1 MKGPYILGVR
11 FEGYRPRKGGTLGLD
26 EERDGQQIQNGKR
39 KCTQNVDVEIS
50 VAVVAV
56 WGTWA

>member
-1 MKGPYILGVR
+1 MKNEMGNKSKMDR
-11 FEGYRPRKGGTLGLD
+11 E
-26 EERDGQQIQNGKR
+26 N